1 MIHVD
6 THRGAFFQRH
16 GSQDFQKKSF
26 ELLKRML
33 DQNRSGCVIECG
45 MGSLSAPAQKV
56 LYEFC
61 KTNPLIYI
69 TRESERIRSLL
80 RLGDEEASRLETAD
94 LAHRNCSNLEY
105 DKRYDSS
112 CDGSVTPPENGIGNV
127 SSR

>member
-1 MIHVD
+1 
-6 THRGAFFQRH
+6 
-16 GSQDFQKKSF
+16 
-26 ELLKRML
+26 ML
-33 DQNRSGCVIECG
+33 DENKAGCVIECG

-61 KTNPLIYI
+61 KTNPVVYV

-80 RLGDEEASRLETAD
+80 RLGDEEASRLEVAD

-105 DKRYDSS
+105 YNLYDTS
-112 CDGSVTPPENGIGNV
+112 CDGTETPPENGIGNV